1 LNNVNGGTGAAN
13 EKLVM
18 VADSLS
24 LTTPDLVLLSL
35 LAERPMHGY
44 EVNAEL
50 ERRQARDWVAI
61 SRPQIYYSLEKLTQ
75 LKLLGEIK
83 TREPAIGAER
93 RVLATSKKG
102 RAALARALA
111 NENWTNQRDRPA
123 FLTWLAISWQAEPSI
138 VKSQLLRRQEFLKSE
153 ISREEKTLEAVLN
166 EVGHPYHEAVWMVG
180 LTIEQLQL
188 ELRWLQKID
197 RELTRRA
204 PALKPLTNA
213 SKPNLSKKKQQRNR
227 ELVS

>member
-1 LNNVNGGTGAAN
+1 MA
-13 EKLVM
+13 
-18 VADSLS
+18 ADSLS

-75 LKLLGEIK
+75 LKLLEEVR

-93 RVLATSKKG
+93 RVLATSKRG
-102 RAALARALA
+102 RAALANALA

-123 FLTWLAISWQAEPSI
+123 FFTWLALSWQAEPSV
-138 VKSQLLRRQEFLKSE
+138 VKSQLLRRQKFLRSE

-180 LTIEQLQL
+180 FVIEQLNL

-197 RELTRRA
+197 RELALRA
-204 PALKPLTNA
+204 PALQPLTNA
-213 SKPNLSKKKQQRNR
+213 SKSDSSKKKQRRKQR
-227 ELVS
+227 VV

>member
-1 LNNVNGGTGAAN
+1 MA
-13 EKLVM
+13 
-18 VADSLS
+18 ADSLS

-75 LKLLGEIK
+75 LKLLEEVR

-93 RVLATSKKG
+93 RVLATSKRG
-102 RAALARALA
+102 RSALANALA

-123 FLTWLAISWQAEPSI
+123 FFTWLALSWQAEPSV
-138 VKSQLLRRQEFLKSE
+138 VKSQLLRRQKFLRSE

-166 EVGHPYHEAVWMVG
+166 EVGHPYHEAIWMVG
-180 LTIEQLQL
+180 FVIEQLNL

-197 RELTRRA
+197 RELALRA
-204 PALKPLTNA
+204 PALQPLTNA
-213 SKPNLSKKKQQRNR
+213 SKSDSSRKKQRRKQR
-227 ELVS
+227 VG